1 MTAEQAVAQALQ
13 TIRRAY
19 EEAAAIIESIDD
31 PQEAFDQADKLA
43 DGIRKVYDEQA
54 TKLRAQQVGRIW
66 EGEEMSLTELA
77 KRISRSQPR
86 SRQRASQL
94 LETALEGKEQP

>member
-1 MTAEQAVAQALQ
+1 MTADQAVAQALD

-19 EEAAAIIESIDD
+19 EEAAAIIDNISD
-31 PQEAFDQADKLA
+31 PQEAFDRADELA
-43 DGIRKVYDEQA
+43 DGIRTIYDEQA

-66 EGEEMSLTELA
+66 EAEEMSLTELA
-77 KRISRSQPR
+77 NRISRSQPR

-94 LETALEGKEQP
+94 LQAALGGKEQ